1 MKNNIKFNIF
11 IIVIII
17 CFIISIFT
25 LNIFSKKV
33 LPIFMNYAVSQ
44 IKIKTTSLINKV
56 VSEEVSN
63 ISNLDE
69 LISITKNSSNDIQM
83 IDFNSGY
90 VNKLLVSTTKSL
102 LNKIENNNI
111 FDNSIISKYEDGFIY
126 EIPIGSIFNNIFL
139 NNLGPKIPLKINIIG
154 DVFANINTEIKEYG
168 INNALL
174 EITVNVSVTEKVV
187 IPFISENINVSLSIP
202 VFLKLIQGNIPI
214 YYGSG
219 FERNSNIISTPTS

>member
-174 EITVNVSVTEKVV
+174 EISVNVSVTEKVV

>member
-102 LNKIENNNI
+102 LNKIENINI

-174 EITVNVSVTEKVV
+174 EISVNVSVTEKVI

-202 VFLKLIQGNIPI
+202 VSLKLIQGNIPI

>member
-111 FDNSIISKYEDGFIY
+111 FDNSIISKYENGFIY

-174 EITVNVSVTEKVV
+174 EISVNVSVTEKVI

-202 VFLKLIQGNIPI
+202 VSLKLIQGNIPI